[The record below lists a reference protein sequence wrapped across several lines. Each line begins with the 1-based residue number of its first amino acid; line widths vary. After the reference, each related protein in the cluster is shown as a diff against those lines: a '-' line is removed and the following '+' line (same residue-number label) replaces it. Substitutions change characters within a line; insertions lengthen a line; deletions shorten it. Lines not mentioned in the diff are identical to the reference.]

1 MGVYMKAL
9 VLGGTKGI
17 GKSIAEKLE
26 NLCKTVDAV
35 GSKDIDTTSLESVK
49 KFTNKYSEVDV
60 LVLNTGGPPDL
71 ALEDIDDKVWIEN
84 FNRLFLSFF
93 NVIKEIKVNKNGYIF
108 LISSFIIKQPGTELI
123 MSSSLRSGFV
133 SLFKSFS
140 KFKKYSDI
148 NFINIAP
155 GPIKT
160 ERLVNLLKKENM
172 TIDEFSKTMPG
183 KVDPEPEEIG
193 LFVEFV
199 VKNKIKS
206 LNGVT
211 VPFDSNLLENI

>member
-1 MGVYMKAL
+1 MKAL

-17 GKSIAEKLE
+17 GKSIAEKLK
-26 NLCKTVDAV
+26 NVCKDVVVV

-49 KFTNKYSEVDV
+49 KFAKKYSEIDI

-71 ALEDIDDKVWIEN
+71 PIEDIDDTIWIEN
-84 FNRLFLSFF
+84 FNRLFLSF
-93 NVIKEIKVNKNGYIF
+93 VKLIKEIKVNKNGYIF

-133 SLFKSFS
+133 SLFKSIS
-140 KFKKYSDI
+140 KLEKYSTI
-148 NFINIAP
+148 SFINIAP

-160 ERLVNLLKKENM
+160 ERLVNLLKKEKM

-183 KVDPEPEEIG
+183 KIVPEPDEIG

-211 VPFDSNLLENI
+211 IPFDSNLLENI